1 MLVHGVDDRLAYVD
15 ALREFTLKDRA
26 QWIRCPTWVL
36 SSATEE
42 CRWIAIE
49 KCRSMAVS

>member
-1 MLVHGVDDRLAYVD
+1 VLATDDTAVHQATAALAEV
-15 ALREFTLKDRA
+15 
-26 QWIRCPTWVL
+26 